1 MQVKKNE
8 FFNFLLK
15 QKIEFKFVLFSIG
28 QTLLQQKGIN
38 GSSNMLKYV
47 QDAAFNDRVYFS
59 TEDI

>member
-1 MQVKKNE
+1 MKSIFE
-8 FFNFLLK
+8 LFIE

-28 QTLLQQKGIN
+28 KTLLQQKGIN
-38 GSSNMLKYV
+38 GSSNMLKYI